1 MAQKKRLQQLSKACL
16 GMAQML
22 EMSKDDDSDETK
34 LLTAAAFNSVTDN
47 FREYT
52 ITRNKCEDDVPLTL
66 TRIEASNDF
75 IVVWLHHGEPL
86 ENDIQQDSEVKLR
99 CVFANVQIFTDMEA
113 CLDFLEHLDPDHT
126 HLIFISS
133 CFYDGKPC
141 GARSPLADPK
151 SDLARV
157 LKRFAYEY
165 HYHGHGAQW
174 SSPNYVYSLSE
185 QFIDI
190 KCQHDAKKL
199 LLDESDRIPYK
210 IIWLRTSLNDQ
221 FEKCLMSA
229 FDSLEIYEDRAACLD
244 YLNSIDRSR
253 LSLYLIA
260 KRDDVTFDCKNVRT
274 CYFTD
279 SYQNINRVILQIR
292 SDILSDTTSPIRPI
306 ERSARFLSE
315 NYAPFIS
322 LISNLDLH
330 LALSRNIHDHI
341 EAKDEMLRACRLVYQ
356 NNEAELNR
364 INEFEKKY
372 NHDPDSDKK
381 EAIFWYT
388 RDSFVYRLVNQAL
401 RTGDPD
407 VIHPYRFF
415 INDLYSELLSI
426 HRQYIEPDEED
437 FIVYRGQG
445 LTLPEL
451 TSLRSSVGKL
461 VTFASFI
468 SSTVDRELAYGYAK
482 IAARKNVVSAFFEF
496 HINTEYNNTRPY
508 AYVADYSA
516 IRDEYEVLISVG
528 TIFRLNS
535 VVHDMELG
543 TWILVLSLCQQHDED
558 IKHLVPTN
566 GGIRKIKF
574 VNFCSTKETELTF
587 HETLKRN
594 LLLERRS
601 LSTIRVTSLPT
612 LTISIS
618 EEEKLHIRRQCSIP
632 SKISESVLDLHK
644 MNWGKKSGDCTF
656 LNWMKRKRKSDSNQL
671 LSLLRRSSVVK
682 TSLPNLSSIKF
693 CDILAITVMKM
704 LNPFMSLIEHAST
717 KPRSLPNL
725 SVINFTAT
733 EAKFAVIMWKMEMN
747 DQKMNDDDK
756 NVKIDNPL
764 FLASIHDILM
774 LCTEDWGECVTDSMS
789 LKDKAALAMHDMR
802 YAFNIDRGRWCD
814 EY

>member
-1 MAQKKRLQQLSKACL
+1 MVQKKRLQQLSKACL

-34 LLTAAAFNSVTDN
+34 LLTATAFNSVTDN

-86 ENDIQQDSEVKLR
+86 ENDIQHDSEVKLR
-99 CVFANVQIFTDMEA
+99 CVFASVQIFTDMEA

-229 FDSLEIYEDRAACLD
+229 FDSLEIYEDRAVCLD
-244 YLNSIDRSR
+244 YLNSVDRSR

-306 ERSARFLSE
+306 ERSVRFLSE

-632 SKISESVLDLHK
+632 SKMSESVLDLHK

>member
-1 MAQKKRLQQLSKACL
+1 MVQKKRLQQLSKACL

-34 LLTAAAFNSVTDN
+34 LLTATAFNSVTDN

-86 ENDIQQDSEVKLR
+86 ENDIQHDSEVKLR
-99 CVFANVQIFTDMEA
+99 CVFASVQIFTDMEA

-210 IIWLRTSLNDQ
+210 IIGLRTSLNDQ

-601 LSTIRVTSLPT
+601 LSTIRVTSLLT

-632 SKISESVLDLHK
+632 SKMSESVLDLHK

>member
-1 MAQKKRLQQLSKACL
+1 MDKYKYLIGYKQCSLRLNA
-16 GMAQML
+16 
-22 EMSKDDDSDETK
+22 
-34 LLTAAAFNSVTDN
+34 
-47 FREYT
+47 
-52 ITRNKCEDDVPLTL
+52 
-66 TRIEASNDF
+66 
-75 IVVWLHHGEPL
+75 
-86 ENDIQQDSEVKLR
+86 EVKIIES
-99 CVFANVQIFTDMEA
+99 A
-113 CLDFLEHLDPDHT
+113 
-126 HLIFISS
+126 
-133 CFYDGKPC
+133 PC

-157 LKRFAYEY
+157 LKRFVYEY

-174 SSPNYVYSLSE
+174 SSPNYVHSLSE
-185 QFIDI
+185 KFIDI

-244 YLNSIDRSR
+244 YLNSVDRSR

-260 KRDDVTFDCKNVRT
+260 KRDDVTFDCKNVRS

-341 EAKDEMLRACRLVYQ
+341 EAKNEMLRACRLVYQ

-482 IAARKNVVSAFFEF
+482 IAARQNVVSAVFEF

-508 AYVADYSA
+508 AYVANYSA

-543 TWILVLSLCQQHDED
+543 TWILALSLCQQHDED
-558 IKHLVPTN
+558 IKHLIPTN

-632 SKISESVLDLHK
+632 SKMSESMLDLHK
-644 MNWGKKSGDCTF
+644 MNWAKKSGDCIF
-656 LNWMKRKRKSDSNQL
+656 LNSMKRKRKSDSNQL
-671 LSLLRRSSVVK
+671 LSLLRRSSAVK

-717 KPRSLPNL
+717 KPRSLPNF

-733 EAKFAVIMWKMEMN
+733 EAKLAVIMWKMEMN

-774 LCTEDWGECVTDSMS
+774 LCTEDWGECITDSMS
-789 LKDKAALAMHDMR
+789 LKDKTALAMHDMK

>member
-1 MAQKKRLQQLSKACL
+1 MVQKKRLQQLSKACL

-34 LLTAAAFNSVTDN
+34 LLTATAFNSVTDN

-86 ENDIQQDSEVKLR
+86 ENDIQHDSEVKLR
-99 CVFANVQIFTDMEA
+99 CVFASVQIFTDMEA

-229 FDSLEIYEDRAACLD
+229 FDSLEIYEDRAVCLD
-244 YLNSIDRSR
+244 YLNSVDRSR

-632 SKISESVLDLHK
+632 SKMSESVLDLHK

>member
-1 MAQKKRLQQLSKACL
+1 MVQKKRLQQLSKACL

-34 LLTAAAFNSVTDN
+34 LLTATAFNSVTDN

-86 ENDIQQDSEVKLR
+86 ENDIQHDSEVKLR

-133 CFYDGKPC
+133 CFYDGK
-141 GARSPLADPK
+141 
-151 SDLARV
+151 
-157 LKRFAYEY
+157 

-221 FEKCLMSA
+221 FEKCLMFA

-244 YLNSIDRSR
+244 YLNSVDRSR

-388 RDSFVYRLVNQAL
+388 HDSFVYRLVNQAL

-632 SKISESVLDLHK
+632 SKMSESMLDLHK

-747 DQKMNDDDK
+747 DQKMNDDDR

>member
-1 MAQKKRLQQLSKACL
+1 MVQKKRLQQLSKACL

-34 LLTAAAFNSVTDN
+34 LLTATAFNSVTDN

-86 ENDIQQDSEVKLR
+86 ENDIQHDSEVKLR
-99 CVFANVQIFTDMEA
+99 CVFASVQIFTDMEA

-244 YLNSIDRSR
+244 YLNSVDRSR

-632 SKISESVLDLHK
+632 SKMSESVLDLHK

>member
-1 MAQKKRLQQLSKACL
+1 
-16 GMAQML
+16 
-22 EMSKDDDSDETK
+22 
-34 LLTAAAFNSVTDN
+34 
-47 FREYT
+47 
-52 ITRNKCEDDVPLTL
+52 
-66 TRIEASNDF
+66 
-75 IVVWLHHGEPL
+75 
-86 ENDIQQDSEVKLR
+86 
-99 CVFANVQIFTDMEA
+99 
-113 CLDFLEHLDPDHT
+113 
-126 HLIFISS
+126 
-133 CFYDGKPC
+133 
-141 GARSPLADPK
+141 
-151 SDLARV
+151 
-157 LKRFAYEY
+157 
-165 HYHGHGAQW
+165 
-174 SSPNYVYSLSE
+174 
-185 QFIDI
+185 
-190 KCQHDAKKL
+190 
-199 LLDESDRIPYK
+199 
-210 IIWLRTSLNDQ
+210 
-221 FEKCLMSA
+221 
-229 FDSLEIYEDRAACLD
+229 
-244 YLNSIDRSR
+244 
-253 LSLYLIA
+253 
-260 KRDDVTFDCKNVRT
+260 
-274 CYFTD
+274 
-279 SYQNINRVILQIR
+279 
-292 SDILSDTTSPIRPI
+292 
-306 ERSARFLSE
+306 
-315 NYAPFIS
+315 
-322 LISNLDLH
+322 
-330 LALSRNIHDHI
+330 
-341 EAKDEMLRACRLVYQ
+341 MLRACRLVYQ